1 MLVAGLAAYDAL
13 AAALPAVSLAWDAA
27 LVALV
32 LMPTTFAL
40 VLLALPLRHARGI
53 APVGIAFVVLAV
65 ACHTAGLDVAANFAK
80 LAAVTALAFWFLS
93 YFERL
98 SWVVI
103 VAAIIPVVDSI
114 SVWRGPTRHIVEEEP
129 EVFGALSI
137 AFPVPD
143 ESSLQLGLPDFLF
156 FAVFLAAADRWRL
169 RLHATWAA
177 MVASFGLTL
186 AGAIWFDPFGLD
198 GLPALPLLAL
208 AFLAVNADLLWQAV
222 RRAPEES
229 AA

>member
-1 MLVAGLAAYDAL
+1 MAGLAVYDAL
-13 AAALPAVSLAWDAA
+13 AADLGGLAEEWDVVVVS
-27 LVALV
+27 LV
-32 LMPTTFAL
+32 LMPATFAL
-40 VLLALPLRHARGI
+40 VLLALPLREARGL
-53 APVGIAFVVLAV
+53 AAVCVAFAALAF
-65 ACHTAGLDVAANFAK
+65 ALATGGLDVAANFAK
-80 LAAVTALAFWFLS
+80 LAAVTALGFWFLS

-103 VAAIIPVVDSI
+103 VAAIIPFVDAL
-114 SVWRGPTRHIVEEEP
+114 SVWRGPTRKIVEDEP

-143 ESSLQLGLPDFLF
+143 ESSLQLALPDFLF
-156 FAVFLAAADRWRL
+156 FAVFLAAADRWQQR
-169 RLHATWAA
+169 RHATWAA
-177 MVASFGLTL
+177 MIASFGLTL

-229 AA
+229 AV